1 MFTGK
6 GGIIM
11 VFKELLENVT
21 GWLKALINLG
31 LAVIMAF
38 VIIDILFPG
47 TTGVV
52 NNIEEI
58 VGNFSDR
65 GVVGLIALLIFLLI
79 YRR

>member
-1 MFTGK
+1 
-6 GGIIM
+6 M

-52 NNIEEI
+52 NNIEAI